1 MRRRTTSG
9 ATVIRDTI
17 LLVTAHPDDEVMF
30 FSPLLDAARANGW
43 RVEVLCLTDG
53 AAVERRAELD
63 AAARVFHFTP
73 RVCEIAGVR
82 DGMREEWDL
91 DAAAAVISA
100 AAALPRI
107 AAVATF
113 DARGVTGHINH
124 SSTCHAVARAC
135 RASTVPVFEL
145 ASLPFP
151 HRFTGLCG
159 FWLRA
164 LGQAECDESRLP
176 RAAFSPRSPPAWP
189 LHAMLIRSPL
199 AFPCL
204 RAHAGMRAHA
214 SQYVWW
220 RGLWVIFSAYSYAN
234 VLVRASFDS

>member
-1 MRRRTTSG
+1 V
-9 ATVIRDTI
+9 VIRDTI

-43 RVEVLCLTDG
+43 RAEVLCLTDG

-63 AAARVFHFTP
+63 AAARVFYFIP

-91 DAAAAVISA
+91 EAAAAVVSA
-100 AAALPRI
+100 AAALPHI
-107 AAVATF
+107 AAVVTF
-113 DARGVTGHINH
+113 DERGVTGHLNH
-124 SSTCHAVARAC
+124 SSARRAVARAC
-135 RASTVPVFEL
+135 RASAVPVFEL
-145 ASLPFP
+145 VSLPFY
-151 HRFTGLCG
+151 HRFTGPCG
-159 FWLRA
+159 FWLWVS
-164 LGQAECDESRLP
+164 GQTERGESSLP
-176 RAAFSPRSPPAWP
+176 RATSPPRSPPAWP
-189 LHAMLIRSPL
+189 QRAMFIRSPH

-234 VLVRASFDS
+234 VLLRASFDRVS